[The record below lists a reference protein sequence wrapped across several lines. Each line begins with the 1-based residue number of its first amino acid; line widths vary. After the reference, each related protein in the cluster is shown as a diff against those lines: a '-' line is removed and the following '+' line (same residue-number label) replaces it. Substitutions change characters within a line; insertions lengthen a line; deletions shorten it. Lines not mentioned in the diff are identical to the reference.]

1 MRNAIALVSV
11 VLRAAPIT
19 VLALAG
25 LLVLVAPI
33 TFAKDAPSYDRG
45 VLLSMESTSCG
56 YAQNSGKTVAGEI
69 FGTDGGHVKT
79 QEMLCQEYSLQTER
93 IIYRI
98 RPKDEK
104 HPVLLPVGERVEFRI
119 HKDKLFLRVP
129 EGDDKERQYTVLSM
143 QLREDIKTAQNTP

>member
-1 MRNAIALVSV
+1 MRIG
-11 VLRAAPIT
+11 I
-19 VLALAG
+19 ALAG
-25 LLVLVAPI
+25 AALLIAPI
-33 TFAKDAPSYDRG
+33 TFAKDPPSYDKG
-45 VLLSMESTSCG
+45 VLLSMDSASCG

-69 FGTDGGHVKT
+69 FGTDGAHVKT
-79 QEMLCQEYSLQTER
+79 QEMLCPEYSLQADR
-93 IIYRI
+93 IVYRI

-143 QLREDIKTAQNTP
+143 QMREDIKTAQNTQ

>member
-1 MRNAIALVSV
+1 MRNAITLAGVI
-11 VLRAAPIT
+11 LRKVPIPAITFAGLLLLAAPI
-19 VLALAG
+19 AR
-25 LLVLVAPI
+25 
-33 TFAKDAPSYDRG
+33 AKDRPSYDKG
-45 VLLSMESTSCG
+45 VLLSMESESCG

-79 QEMLCQEYSLQTER
+79 QEMLCPEYSLQADR

-129 EGDDKERQYTVLSM
+129 EGDDKERQYTVVSM
-143 QLREDIKTAQNTP
+143 QMREDVKTAQNTQ

>member
-11 VLRAAPIT
+11 ILRDAPIA
-19 VLALAG
+19 VLAFAG
-25 LLVLVAPI
+25 LLVLATPL

-56 YAQNSGKTVAGEI
+56 YAQNSGETVAGEI

-79 QEMLCQEYSLQTER
+79 QEMLCQEYSLQAER

-143 QLREDIKTAQNTP
+143 QMREDIKTAQNSQ

>member
-11 VLRAAPIT
+11 ILRNASIT
-19 VLALAG
+19 VIAFAGLLALA
-25 LLVLVAPI
+25 API
-33 TFAKDAPSYDRG
+33 TFAKDGPSYDKG
-45 VLLSMESTSCG
+45 VLLSMDSASCG

-79 QEMLCQEYSLQTER
+79 QEMLCQEYSLQADR

-143 QLREDIKTAQNTP
+143 QMREDVKTAQNTQ

>member
-11 VLRAAPIT
+11 ILRDAPIT
-19 VLALAG
+19 VIALAG
-25 LLVLVAPI
+25 LLVLAAPL

-45 VLLSMESTSCG
+45 VLLSMDSASCG

-79 QEMLCQEYSLQTER
+79 QEMLCQEYSLQAER

-143 QLREDIKTAQNTP
+143 QMREDVKTAQNTQ

>member
-1 MRNAIALVSV
+1 MRNAIALVSI
-11 VLRAAPIT
+11 VLRVAPIT

-45 VLLSMESTSCG
+45 VLLSMESASCG

-79 QEMLCQEYSLQTER
+79 QEMLCPEYSLQTDR

-119 HKDKLFLRVP
+119 RKDKLFLRVP

-143 QLREDIKTAQNTP
+143 QLREDIKTAQNTR

>member
-11 VLRAAPIT
+11 ILRDAPMT
-19 VLALAG
+19 VIAFAG
-25 LLVLVAPI
+25 LLVLAAPL

-45 VLLSMESTSCG
+45 VLLSMESASCG

-79 QEMLCQEYSLQTER
+79 QEMLCPEYSLQTDR

-98 RPKDEK
+98 RPRDEK

-119 HKDKLFLRVP
+119 HKDRLFLRVP

-143 QLREDIKTAQNTP
+143 QMREDIKTANSTQ